1 MVPRCPTLG
10 QKSSRFVA
18 PNGAMRLA
26 EHQAAC
32 QQLPC
37 EDVLRGR
44 MVIDQS
50 NILHWGE
57 IDSCNVTTALEGEE
71 MARPHH
77 EELEQHC
84 RINKQHQKDLV
95 TLGHR

>member
-1 MVPRCPTLG
+1 VVPRCPTLG

-50 NILHWGE
+50 NILHSGE
-57 IDSCNVTTALEGEE
+57 IYSCNVTTALEGEK
-71 MARPHH
+71 MARPDYEKREQHRRVNKHH
-77 EELEQHC
+77 E
-84 RINKQHQKDLV
+84 KD
-95 TLGHR
+95 RS

>member
-1 MVPRCPTLG
+1 MQRHHCV
-10 QKSSRFVA
+10 
-18 PNGAMRLA
+18 
-26 EHQAAC
+26 
-32 QQLPC
+32 
-37 EDVLRGR
+37 RG
-44 MVIDQS
+44 
-50 NILHWGE
+50 
-57 IDSCNVTTALEGEE
+57 GEE